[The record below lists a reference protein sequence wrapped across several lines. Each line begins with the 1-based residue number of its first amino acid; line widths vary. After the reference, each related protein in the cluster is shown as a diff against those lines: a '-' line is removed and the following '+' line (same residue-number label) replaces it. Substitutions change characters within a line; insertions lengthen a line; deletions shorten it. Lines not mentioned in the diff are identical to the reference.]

1 MAAPRWARVK
11 EVLGTALDLPP
22 GDRAA
27 YLTEAC
33 EGDHALRTE
42 VESLIVAE
50 EASGDFIV
58 EPVARASSGAGAER
72 PTGNDTENIG
82 RALGAYV
89 IERCLGHGGMGT
101 VYLARRADREFE
113 RLVAIKM
120 IRGGMDSDLVVR
132 RFRHERQILAT
143 LDHPHIAALFDG
155 GTTPDGL
162 PYFVMEFVA
171 GTPIDRYAD
180 EHRLSTAERLRLC
193 LGVIDAVQHAH
204 DHHVVHR
211 DLKPSNV
218 LVTAEGHPKLLDF
231 GIAKILEHGADGA
244 ATFTAAAGPAMTPDY
259 ASPEQVLG
267 RPVTAASDV
276 YALGLLLYELLT
288 GHRPYRL
295 TTHAPEELVRVVCQQ
310 DPERPSDVIDRVDTI
325 TQSDGSTATT
335 SPATVSETRDGSP
348 GLLRKRLHGALD
360 AVVLKALRKEP
371 DQRYASAALLGDDLR
386 RYLAEEPVTAG
397 RGALRYRAAR
407 WTRRHRTALSAAA
420 LVIGAAGITAFLAG
434 AFRPDVSAVRGA
446 PVDASAPS
454 SPRPSLAVVG
464 FRNLSQRA
472 ADEWLSTALAEMM
485 TTELAGDGQL
495 RVVPADQVA
504 RAERDAGA
512 DTGRLSTALA
522 TDYVVQGTFAV
533 IEGPSTRAERPARPV
548 RIDVRVQ
555 RPSQDPIAVSS
566 VADEAEVFSTVA
578 DLGRQLRVHLGLN
591 ESPIDT
597 TNAARAAFPQSLEAN
612 RLYAEGTA
620 RLRRLDAVAA
630 RDLLERAAALEP
642 GSPLIQTTL
651 ASAWTALGYDAR
663 AEAAARQA
671 FEASRAL
678 NREDRLSVE
687 GRLHEATRQWPKAV
701 ETYRTLWGF
710 FSDNVEYGLRLAAAQ
725 TSGSTGK
732 EALAT
737 VEAMRRLPAPQNAD
751 PRIDLA
757 EAQAAAIVSDYAREI
772 DALKRTLVSAEKT
785 GSRMLMARARLLEG
799 RSYYSQGQPGPAES
813 AIEASRILFKEAGD
827 RAGLA
832 SALNSLASVLGDR
845 AGRARVQALYE
856 ESLAI
861 SSEIGD
867 RRSMSAALNNLGIM
881 FKDERRF
888 VEAMQAHERALAIRR
903 DIGDRN
909 WTAISLSNIGVVLF
923 EQDRLQDAAKY
934 YEESLAIAREIG
946 DKRQQVRS
954 LHNLAVVSREAGRLA
969 EARAEYEESL
979 ATRAEIGDKRGQAIG
994 NVELGAVLLAQGE
1007 LERARQVEETA
1018 VQLARETKLTP
1029 GEAYAEFQLGE
1040 IAVAR
1045 GDLAAA
1051 RRHHE
1056 RGLALRVEMK
1066 ETRTVLESRLALA
1079 ELALEDGQPA
1089 DAERGAR
1096 QVDQALGSEPSGPLR
1111 IQLELLIARAHL
1123 ARGAIEAAASALAA
1137 ARRFAEDTERLEVRR
1152 KLAMVEAEYDVAR
1165 GRPQEARTRLAALRP
1180 VLQRAGMVLA
1190 DFERRLFLLGL
1201 DHAEGLSTVTVD
1213 ANALA
1218 RDARARGA
1226 GLIVS
1231 RVQALSRS

>member
-1 MAAPRWARVK
+1 MDPGWARVK
-11 EVLGTALDLPP
+11 EVLGTALDLVP
-22 GDRAA
+22 DERSAF
-27 YLTEAC
+27 LDEAC
-33 EGDHALRTE
+33 AGDADLRVE
-42 VESLIVAE
+42 VESLISAE

-58 EPVARASSGAGAER
+58 EPVVRAPAGVGAER
-72 PTGNDTENIG
+72 PVGRETDNIG
-82 RALGAYV
+82 RALGPYV

-101 VYLARRADREFE
+101 VYLARRADREYE

-120 IRGGMDSDLVVR
+120 IRGGMDSALVVR

-162 PYFVMEFVA
+162 PYFVMEYVA

-180 EHRLSTAERLRLC
+180 EHRLNTAERIRLC

-211 DLKPSNV
+211 DLKPGNV

-244 ATFTAAAGPAMTPDY
+244 ASLTSVAGAAMTPDY

-267 RPVTAASDV
+267 RPVTAVSDV

-295 TTHAPEELVRVVCQQ
+295 TTHAPEELVRVVCEQ
-310 DPERPSDVIDRVDTI
+310 DPERPSDVIQRVDTV
-325 TQSDGSTATT
+325 TQSDGTTTTT
-335 SPATVSETRDGSP
+335 SPATVSETREGSP
-348 GLLRKRLHGALD
+348 SLLRKRLHGALD
-360 AVVLKALRKEP
+360 DVVLKALRKEP
-371 DQRYASAALLGDDLR
+371 DQRYPSAAALGEDLR
-386 RYLAEEPVTAG
+386 RYLADEPVTAG
-397 RGALRYRAAR
+397 LGAGRYRVAR
-407 WTRRHRTALSAAA
+407 WVRRHRTALSAAA
-420 LVIGAAGITAFLAG
+420 LMLAAAGITAFLSG
-434 AFRPDVSAVRGA
+434 AFRPETAAVAGA
-446 PVDASAPS
+446 PADASAPS

-464 FRNLSQRA
+464 FRNLSQRP
-472 ADEWLSTALAEMM
+472 ADEWLSTALAEMLA
-485 TTELAGDGQL
+485 TELAGDGQL

-504 RAERDAGA
+504 RAERDAGTDA
-512 DTGRLSTALA
+512 GRLSATLA

-533 IEGPSTRAERPARPV
+533 IEGTPSRAVRAV

-555 RPSQDPIAVSS
+555 RPSRDPIAVSS
-566 VADEAEVFSTVA
+566 VADEAQVFSTVA
-578 DLGRQLRVHLGLN
+578 DAGRQLRIHLGLR
-591 ESPIDT
+591 ESPVETI
-597 TNAARAAFPQSLEAN
+597 NGARAAFPQSLEAN
-612 RLYAEGTA
+612 RLYAEGAA

-630 RDLLERAAALEP
+630 RDLLERAATLEP

-678 NREDRLSVE
+678 NREDRLNVE
-687 GRLHEATRQWPKAV
+687 GRLHEATKQWPKAV

-710 FSDNVEYGLRLAAAQ
+710 FSDNVEYGLRLAASQ
-725 TSGSTGK
+725 TSGGMGK
-732 EALAT
+732 DALAT
-737 VEAMRRLPAPQNAD
+737 VEAMRRLPAPQNTD
-751 PRIDLA
+751 PRIDLS
-757 EAQAAAIVSDYAREI
+757 EAQAAATLADYAREI
-772 DALKRTLVSAEKT
+772 DALKRTLVSAEKS

-799 RSYYSQGQPGPAES
+799 RSYYSQGQPGPAET

-832 SALNSLASVLGDR
+832 SALNSLATVLGDQ
-845 AGRARVQALYE
+845 AGRPRVQRLYE

-881 FKDERRF
+881 FKDKRRF

-934 YEESLAIAREIG
+934 YQESLTIARDIG
-946 DKRQQVRS
+946 DKRQQVRA
-954 LHNLAVVSREAGRLA
+954 LHNLAIVNREAGRLT

-994 NVELGAVLLAQGE
+994 KVELGAVLLAQGE
-1007 LERARQVEETA
+1007 LERARQVEEEA
-1018 VQLARETKLTP
+1018 AQLARETKLTP
-1029 GEAYAEFQLGE
+1029 GEAQAEYQLGA
-1040 IAVAR
+1040 IAIAR
-1045 GDLAAA
+1045 GDLAAG

-1056 RGLALRVEMK
+1056 RGLTLRLEMN

-1079 ELALEDGQPA
+1079 ELALEEGQPA
-1089 DAERGAR
+1089 EAERGAQ

-1111 IQLELLIARAHL
+1111 VQLELLIARAHL
-1123 ARGAIEAAASALAA
+1123 ARGAVEAAAGALAA
-1137 ARRFAEDTERLEVRR
+1137 ARRFADDTERLEVRR
-1152 KLAMVEAEYDVAR
+1152 KLAMVEAEYDAAR
-1165 GRPQEARTRLAALRP
+1165 GRTQEARARLAALRP

-1201 DHAEGLSTVTVD
+1201 DRAAGLSTVKVD

-1218 RDARARGA
+1218 RDAQARGA
-1226 GLIVS
+1226 GLIVT
-1231 RVQALSRS
+1231 RIQALSRS

>member
-11 EVLGTALDLPP
+11 EVLGTALDLGPAA
-22 GDRAA
+22 RAA
-27 YLTEAC
+27 FLDEAC
-33 EGDHALRTE
+33 AGDADLRME
-42 VESLIVAE
+42 VDSLISAE
-50 EASGDFIV
+50 QASGDFIV
-58 EPVARASSGAGAER
+58 EPVVRAPAGVAAER
-72 PTGNDTENIG
+72 PAGTDPDNIG
-82 RALGAYV
+82 RALGPYV

-101 VYLARRADREFE
+101 VYLAHRADREFE

-120 IRGGMDSDLVVR
+120 IRGGMDSELVVR

-162 PYFVMEFVA
+162 PYFVMEYVA

-180 EHRLSTAERLRLC
+180 ERRLNTAERVRLC

-231 GIAKILEHGADGA
+231 GIAKILEPGTDGA
-244 ATFTAAAGPAMTPDY
+244 STFTAVAGAAMTPDY

-295 TTHAPEELVRVVCQQ
+295 TTHAPEELVRVVCEQ
-310 DPERPSDVIDRVDTI
+310 DPERPSDVIQRVDTV
-325 TQSDGSTATT
+325 TQPDGTTTTT
-335 SPATVSETRDGSP
+335 SPATVSETREGSP
-348 GLLRKRLHGALD
+348 ALLRKRLHGALD
-360 AVVLKALRKEP
+360 DVVLKALRKEP
-371 DQRYASAALLGDDLR
+371 EQRYASAAALGEDLR
-386 RYLAEEPVTAG
+386 RYLADEPVAAG
-397 RGALRYRAAR
+397 QGAGRYRAAR
-407 WTRRHRTALSAAA
+407 WARRHRTALSAAA
-420 LVIGAAGITAFLAG
+420 LAIGAAGLTAFLAG
-434 AFRPDVSAVRGA
+434 AFRPEISAVAGA
-446 PVDASAPS
+446 PVEASAPS

-464 FRNLSQRA
+464 FRNLSQRP
-472 ADEWLSTALAEMM
+472 ADEWLSTALAEML

-504 RAERDAGA
+504 RAERDAGTDA
-512 DTGRLSTALA
+512 GRLSANLA

-533 IEGPSTRAERPARPV
+533 IEGTPSHAVRAV

-555 RPSQDPIAVSS
+555 RPSRDPIAVSS
-566 VADEAEVFSTVA
+566 VADEAQVFSTVA
-578 DLGRQLRVHLGLN
+578 DAGRQLRIHLGLR
-591 ESPIDT
+591 ESPVETI
-597 TNAARAAFPQSLEAN
+597 NGARAAFPQSLEAN
-612 RLYAEGTA
+612 RLYAEGAA

-671 FEASRAL
+671 FETSRAL
-678 NREDRLSVE
+678 NREDRLNVE

-710 FSDNVEYGLRLAAAQ
+710 FSDNIEYGLRLAAAQ
-725 TSGSTGK
+725 TSGGMGK
-732 EALAT
+732 DALAT
-737 VEAMRRLPAPQNAD
+737 VEEMRRLPAPQRAD

-757 EAQAAAIVSDYAREI
+757 EAQAATTLSDYAREL
-772 DALKRTLVSAEKT
+772 DALRRTLQSAEKS

-799 RSYYSQGQPGPAES
+799 RSYFNQGQPGPAEK
-813 AIEASRILFKEAGD
+813 AIEASRRLFEEAGD

-832 SALNSLASVLGDR
+832 SALNSLATVLGDQESR
-845 AGRARVQALYE
+845 PRIQRLYE

-934 YEESLAIAREIG
+934 YEESLAIARDIG
-946 DKRQQVRS
+946 DKRQQVRA
-954 LHNLAVVSREAGRLA
+954 LHNLAIVSREAGRLA

-994 NVELGAVLLAQGE
+994 KVELGAVLLAQGE
-1007 LERARQVEETA
+1007 LERARQVEEEA

-1029 GEAYAEFQLGE
+1029 GEAQAEYQLGE
-1040 IAVAR
+1040 IAIAR
-1045 GDLAAA
+1045 GDLAAG
-1051 RRHHE
+1051 RRHHA
-1056 RGLALRVEMK
+1056 RGLTLRLEMN

-1079 ELALEDGQPA
+1079 ELALEEGQPA
-1089 DAERGAR
+1089 EAERGAQ

-1111 IQLELLIARAHL
+1111 VQVGLLTARAHL
-1123 ARGAIEAAASALAA
+1123 ARGAVEAAAGALAT
-1137 ARRFAEDTERLEVRR
+1137 ARRFAEGTERVEVRR
-1152 KLAMVEAEYDVAR
+1152 KLAMVEAEYDAAR
-1165 GRPQEARTRLAALRP
+1165 GRTQEARTRLAALRP

-1201 DHAEGLSTVTVD
+1201 DRAEELSTVKVD

-1218 RDARARGA
+1218 RDAQARGA
-1226 GLIVS
+1226 GLIVT
-1231 RVQALSRS
+1231 RVQARSRS